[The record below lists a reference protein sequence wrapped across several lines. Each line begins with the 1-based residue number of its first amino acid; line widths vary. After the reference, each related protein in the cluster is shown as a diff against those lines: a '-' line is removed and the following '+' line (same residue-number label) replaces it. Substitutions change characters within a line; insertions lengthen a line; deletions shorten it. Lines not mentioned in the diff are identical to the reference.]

1 MKHIITNGC
10 SFTRQFRRLG
20 ITGTA
25 DDFMDDH
32 ISQWK
37 WPHFIQEE
45 NPDLKVLNYACPIFS
60 PIGSK
65 KEQAWHVLMEKY
77 IPHTWESDIKSQYSN
92 KPYIKYVYNLIDL
105 DKFWFYKKENTT
117 KFGGQVEWCIQNYD
131 YSEISDREDVPNL
144 IWQEYRT
151 P

>member
-45 NPDLKVLNYACPIFS
+45 NPDL
-60 PIGSK
+60 
-65 KEQAWHVLMEKY
+65 
-77 IPHTWESDIKSQYSN
+77 
-92 KPYIKYVYNLIDL
+92 
-105 DKFWFYKKENTT
+105 
-117 KFGGQVEWCIQNYD
+117 
-131 YSEISDREDVPNL
+131 
-144 IWQEYRT
+144 
-151 P
+151 